1 MGEPIEPPPRPR
13 LLAAR
18 QFHRDRH
25 TSARR
30 RGLLQVGKFEVVVS
44 LGQHDLLQD
53 ALESRPHRSKLLRLL
68 GGEGRP
74 DFGDEVVDRPRRRAV
89 LQGLDGV
96 EPEVEDVEVG
106 AVGRLADE
114 LDVPTISGALPDDVR
129 VVVQVV
135 RWSVVVLGPVGPMG
149 IFPFTEVRQA
159 VRNSARGAAGTC
171 ETKCVEV
178 TKERYKEKLIQ
189 DVIAAIKRDW
199 PRARRG
205 ETIWAQHDNA
215 HRTT

>member
-1 MGEPIEPPPRPR
+1 MSRLPR

-30 RGLLQVGKFEVVVS
+30 RGLLQVGRFEVVVS
-44 LGQHDLLQD
+44 LGQHDLLQN
-53 ALESRPHRSKLLRLL
+53 ALDSRPHRSKLLRLL

-96 EPEVEDVEVG
+96 DVEVG

-114 LDVPTISGALPDDVR
+114 LDVPTISGALPDDVQ

-135 RWSVVVLGPVGPMG
+135 R
-149 IFPFTEVRQA
+149 
-159 VRNSARGAAGTC
+159 
-171 ETKCVEV
+171 
-178 TKERYKEKLIQ
+178 
-189 DVIAAIKRDW
+189 
-199 PRARRG
+199 
-205 ETIWAQHDNA
+205 
-215 HRTT
+215 

>member
-44 LGQHDLLQD
+44 LGQHDLLQN

-96 EPEVEDVEVG
+96 EEPEVEDVEVG
-106 AVGRLADE
+106 AVERLADE

-135 RWSVVVLGPVGPMG
+135 RWSVVVLGPDGLPPSCARPIALDRGNHILYQLFLVPLLRDLHTLG
-149 IFPFTEVRQA
+149 FACSCRSASA
-159 VRNSARGAAGTC
+159 VTHRLPHFS
-171 ETKCVEV
+171 EWEDLS
-178 TKERYKEKLIQ
+178 LIH
-189 DVIAAIKRDW
+189 I
-199 PRARRG
+199 
-205 ETIWAQHDNA
+205 
-215 HRTT
+215 